1 MSNELLSNGI
11 ALMLFGMG
19 VVFTFLAVLVIA
31 ITVMSYTI
39 QTYFPTASSPNP
51 APPPPPDDDGL
62 PPERILAAIKLAIS
76 EHRKH

>member
-1 MSNELLSNGI
+1 MSKELLSNGI

-31 ITVMSYTI
+31 IAVMSYTI

-51 APPPPPDDDGL
+51 APPPDDDGL